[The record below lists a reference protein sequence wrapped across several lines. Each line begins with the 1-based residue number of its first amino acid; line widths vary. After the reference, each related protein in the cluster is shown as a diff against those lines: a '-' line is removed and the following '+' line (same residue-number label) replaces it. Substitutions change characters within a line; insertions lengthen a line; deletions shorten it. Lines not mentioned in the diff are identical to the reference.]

1 MSPLSSRRS
10 RSVHALVVALL
21 AAMSVSS
28 CGGADK
34 PGEQAENR
42 SEATDATP
50 VADPDVARAERRP
63 LGLHGVFGSLS
74 ATPNSPHGC
83 TTTPRHAISPPSSR

>member
-10 RSVHALVVALL
+10 RSRHALVVALL

-34 PGEQAENR
+34 DGEQAENR

-50 VADPDVARAERRP
+50 VADPDSARAERRP
-63 LGLHGVFGSLS
+63 SDSTAVRITS
-74 ATPNSPHGC
+74 ATPNSSHGC